1 MGNRVAVTCSTTSL
15 AVVLA
20 PAVVA
25 PAWAADAKASSD
37 EWRFGIGTGF
47 SSFSL
52 DGDLGFATSVGGL
65 IQDIDLSN
73 SETSDLV
80 QSGFGLGGFARNE
93 QWTILWSAGQ
103 QTLEDQDSG
112 LDAKWDR
119 TQAEIAAVYKIG
131 VMGANS
137 FGVLFGA
144 RYTRHDWDIKTRG
157 PGSRELSGR
166 GLDRRDPRRHSPT
179 SVCGKVV
186 LEQSGGLWIRRFQDG
201 TTFASTNLTWQPFVH
216 WAFNLSAQ
224 ILDTNFGDKS
234 DINKSD
240 FYYYDVKQPQFGV
253 GFAYVW

>member
-1 MGNRVAVTCSTTSL
+1 MDNRGSVTFSTRSL
-15 AVVLA
+15 AVVFALM
-20 PAVVA
+20 VG
-25 PAWAADAKASSD
+25 PAWADAKQSGD
-37 EWRFGIGTGF
+37 EWKFGIGTGF

-52 DGDLGFATSVGGL
+52 DGDLGFATSLGGV

-80 QSGFGLGGFARNE
+80 QSGFGLAGFARNE

-112 LDAKWDR
+112 LKAKWDR

-131 VMGANS
+131 EMGANS

-157 PGSRELSGR
+157 LVTVNSPDEDWTDAILGVTHQLRFAEGWSWNNRADYGFGGSE
-166 GLDRRDPRRHSPT
+166 
-179 SVCGKVV
+179 
-186 LEQSGGLWIRRFQDG
+186 G

-216 WAFNLSAQ
+216 WAFNVSAQ
-224 ILDTNFGDKS
+224 YLDTKFGDKS

-240 FYYYDVKQPQFGV
+240 FYYYDVKQPQFGI